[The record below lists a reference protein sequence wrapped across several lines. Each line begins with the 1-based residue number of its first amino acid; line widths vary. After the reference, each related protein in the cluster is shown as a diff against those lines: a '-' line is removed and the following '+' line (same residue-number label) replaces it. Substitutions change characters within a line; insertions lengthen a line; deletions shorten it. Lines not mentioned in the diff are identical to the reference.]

1 MLESLKQENVKDFD
15 KEREVERV
23 LGLITGEQFFQLFS
37 LWKKIT
43 DWAGD
48 GDEDVGVDPDMERK
62 DVKIDDEV
70 GVAVVFEEEEDA
82 EGYQVHEECS
92 GDEDG
97 GDNDDAHETTLTLP

>member
-1 MLESLKQENVKDFD
+1 MEVKQKLAAEPAIEGIPNRSRIAPFNN
-15 KEREVERV
+15 R
-23 LGLITGEQFFQLFS
+23 
-37 LWKKIT
+37 
-43 DWAGD
+43 AGD

-97 GDNDDAHETTLTLP
+97 GDNDDAHETTPTLP

>member
-1 MLESLKQENVKDFD
+1 M
-15 KEREVERV
+15 
-23 LGLITGEQFFQLFS
+23 ITGEQFFQLFS

-43 DWAGD
+43 DWAMDWAGD

-62 DVKIDDEV
+62 DVKIGDEV

-97 GDNDDAHETTLTLP
+97 GDNDDAHETTPTLP